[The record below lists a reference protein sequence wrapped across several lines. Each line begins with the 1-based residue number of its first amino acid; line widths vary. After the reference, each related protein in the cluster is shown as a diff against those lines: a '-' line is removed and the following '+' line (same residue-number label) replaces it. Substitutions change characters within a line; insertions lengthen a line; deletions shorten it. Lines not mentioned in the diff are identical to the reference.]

1 MAGVTRRRLLT
12 GVLAVGGA
20 AMLDGGGAASAE
32 GAEFP
37 VAGGASAGGA
47 EFPVAGGASA
57 GGAEVPANGTAG
69 RPLEEFPYEQVRV
82 SGAVQVAQRENVRG
96 VLMGFDE
103 DSLLRPFR
111 EMTGRPGPGVNLGGW
126 YCWKADYDHHHGDA
140 GFAPGSTFG
149 QWTSAMARMAAGS
162 RFGGGAGDVAMA
174 AKVNRLHA
182 GLGETMAPSYFE
194 QTRFPSYTLDKLVCG
209 LMDGH
214 RLLGDAGAFPTLDR
228 VTTAAEPSLPGHAM
242 ERDIQWRMGKD
253 ISWMWDEHYTLPEN
267 FYLVSA
273 MGAGERYRRL
283 AEKYLLDETYF
294 EPLSRGVNALGDKHA
309 YSHVNALCSAMQAY
323 LVGGS
328 KMHLRAARN
337 GFGMLEEQSFATGGW
352 GPDELLRAPGY
363 DQVAKSLTA
372 SHNGFEAP
380 CGSYAHTKLTR
391 YLLRV
396 TRDGRYGDSMERVML
411 NTVMGA
417 LPLQADGRTFYSQ
430 DYNVMGKRVYSEHRW
445 PCCSGTLPQVVADY
459 GVNGYL
465 REPGAVWV
473 VLYQPSE
480 VRWMEGATAV
490 GMEQTGEYVQD
501 GRVKL
506 RVTAARPVRF
516 AVRLRVPGW
525 AGDGMTVLVNGRS
538 LAARVDAGFATVD
551 RVWRTGDVVEVALPM
566 ALRLQALPPD
576 GAVSH
581 EDTVALMR
589 GPAVLFPLREAGET
603 GPIAM
608 KREAVLGAERTGAME
623 WTATDAA
630 GSRRRMVP
638 FVDVGERVYST
649 YVKLV

>member
-1 MAGVTRRRLLT
+1 MAGVTRRRWLT
-12 GVLAVGGA
+12 GVLALGGV
-20 AMLDGGGAASAE
+20 AMLEGGGTT
-32 GAEFP
+32 
-37 VAGGASAGGA
+37 SAGGA
-47 EFPVAGGASA
+47 ELPAGGVEGPAD
-57 GGAEVPANGTAG
+57 GAEGRPFEESEVAG

-82 SGAVQVAQRENVRG
+82 LGAVQVAQRENVRA

-111 EMTGRPGPGVNLGGW
+111 EMTGRPGPGVSLGGW
-126 YCWKADYDHHHGDA
+126 YEWKADYDYHHGDA

-162 RFGGGAGDVAMA
+162 RFGGGAGDAAMA

-194 QTRFPSYTLDKLVCG
+194 QTRFSSYTLDKLVCG

-214 RLLGDAGAFPTLDR
+214 RLLGDAEAFGVLDR
-228 VTTAAEPSLPGHAM
+228 VTEAAQPSLPGHAI

-253 ISWMWDEHYTLPEN
+253 ISWMWDEPYTLPEN
-267 FYLVSA
+267 LYLVSA

-283 AEKYLLDETYF
+283 AETYLLNDSYF
-294 EPLSRGVNALGDKHA
+294 EPLSRGVNVLGDRHA

-328 KMHLRAARN
+328 AMHLRAARN
-337 GFGMLEEQSFATGGW
+337 GFAMVEEQSFATGGW

-380 CGSYAHTKLTR
+380 CGSYAHMKLTR

-411 NTVMGA
+411 NTVVGA
-417 LPLQADGRTFYSQ
+417 LPLEADGRTFYSQ
-430 DYNVMGKRVYSEHRW
+430 DYNVVGKRVYSEHRW

-480 VRWMEGATAV
+480 VRWMEGGTAV
-490 GMEQTGEYVQD
+490 AMEQTGEYVQE
-501 GRVKL
+501 GKVRL
-506 RVTAARPVRF
+506 RVMAAARPVRF
-516 AVRLRVPGW
+516 ALRLRVPGW
-525 AGDGMTVLVNGRS
+525 AGGGAKISVNGRVT
-538 LAARVDAGFATVD
+538 AARTETGFATVE
-551 RVWRTGDVVEVALPM
+551 RVWRRWDVVEMALPM
-566 ALRLQALPPD
+566 ELRLEALPPD

-581 EDTVALMR
+581 ADTVALLW
-589 GPAVLFPLREAGET
+589 GPVVLFPMRAVGET
-603 GPIAM
+603 GAIAM
-608 KREAVLGAERTGAME
+608 KREALLGAERTGAME
-623 WTATDAA
+623 WTAEDAA
-630 GSRRRMVP
+630 GVRRQMVP

-649 YVKLV
+649 YVKAV

>member
-1 MAGVTRRRLLT
+1 MAGVTRRRMVT

-20 AMLDGGGAASAE
+20 AMLEGGAAAAFGS
-32 GAEFP
+32 GAG
-37 VAGGASAGGA
+37 VQAGAGG
-47 EFPVAGGASA
+47 
-57 GGAEVPANGTAG
+57 GGAEVG
-69 RPLEEFPYEQVRV
+69 PLEEFGYEQVRV
-82 SGAVQVAQRENVRG
+82 SGVVQRAQLENVRG
-96 VLMGFDE
+96 VLMGMDE

-126 YCWKADYDHHHGDA
+126 YEWKADYDHHHGDA

-162 RFGGGAGDVAMA
+162 RFGGGAGDAAMA

-182 GLGETMAPSYFE
+182 GLGETMAASYFE

-214 RLLGDAGAFPTLDR
+214 RLLGDAGAFAVLDR
-228 VTTAAEPSLPGHAM
+228 VTTAAEPSLPGHAI
-242 ERDIQWRMGKD
+242 ERDVQWRMGKD
-253 ISWMWDEHYTLPEN
+253 VSWMWDEPYTLPEN
-267 FYLVSA
+267 LYLVSA
-273 MGAGERYRRL
+273 MGAGERYRRM
-283 AEKYLLDETYF
+283 AERYLLDTTYF

-328 KMHLRAARN
+328 EMHLRAARN
-337 GFGMLEEQSFATGGW
+337 GFAMLEGQSFATGGW

-391 YLLRV
+391 YLLQV

-417 LPLQADGRTFYSQ
+417 LPLEADGRTFYSQ
-430 DYNVMGKRVYSEHRW
+430 DYNVVGKRVYSDHRW

-459 GVNGYL
+459 GVNSYL

-480 VRWMEGATAV
+480 VRWMEGAATV
-490 GMEQTGEYVQD
+490 GMEQTGEYLEE
-501 GRVKL
+501 GRVRL
-506 RVTAARPVRF
+506 RVTAGRPVRF
-516 AVRLRVPGW
+516 AVRMRVPGW
-525 AGDGMTVLVNGRS
+525 AGGGAKVSVNGRVV
-538 LAARVDAGFATVD
+538 AARTEMGFATVQ
-551 RVWRTGDVVEVALPM
+551 RVWRTGDAVDLEMPM
-566 ALRLQALPPD
+566 ELRLEALPPD
-576 GAVSH
+576 GAVAH
-581 EDTVALMR
+581 TDTVALMR
-589 GPAVLFPLREAGET
+589 GPVVLFPLREVGET
-603 GPIAM
+603 GALKM
-608 KREAVLGAERTGAME
+608 GRDALLGAERTGAME
-623 WTATDAA
+623 WTAVDAV
-630 GSRRRMVP
+630 GVRRRMVP
-638 FVDVGERVYST
+638 FVDVGGRVYST
-649 YVKLV
+649 YVTAG

>member
-1 MAGVTRRRLLT
+1 MTAISRRRVLT
-12 GVLAVGGA
+12 GALAVGGA
-20 AMLDGGGAASAE
+20 AVLDCGGAKAFVRETQGPTA
-32 GAEFP
+32 A
-37 VAGGASAGGA
+37 VAGS
-47 EFPVAGGASA
+47 
-57 GGAEVPANGTAG
+57 GTAV
-69 RPLEEFPYEQVRV
+69 LEEFGYDQVRV
-82 SGAVQVAQRENVRG
+82 TGARQVEQRENVRS
-96 VLMGFDE
+96 VLMGMDE

-111 EMTGRPGPGVNLGGW
+111 EMTGRPGPGENLGGW
-126 YCWKADYDHHHGDA
+126 YAWKADYDHHHGDA

-162 RFGGGAGDVAMA
+162 RFGGGAGDAAMA

-182 GLGETMAPSYFE
+182 GLGETMAASYFE

-214 RLLGDAGAFPTLDR
+214 RLLGDASAFAVLDR

-253 ISWMWDEHYTLPEN
+253 VSWMWDEPYTLPEN
-267 FYLVSA
+267 LYLVSA
-273 MGAGERYRRL
+273 MGAGDRYRRM
-283 AEKYLLDETYF
+283 AERYLLDTTYF
-294 EPLSRGVNALGDKHA
+294 EPLSRGVNAMGDKHA

-328 KMHLRAARN
+328 EMHFRAARN
-337 GFGMLEEQSFATGGW
+337 GFAMLEGQSFATGGW
-352 GPDELLRAPGY
+352 GPDELLRRPGY

-430 DYNVMGKRVYSEHRW
+430 DYNVVGKRVYSSHRW

-459 GVNGYL
+459 GVNSYL

-480 VRWMEGATAV
+480 VRWTEGGTAV
-490 GMEQTGEYVQD
+490 RMEQTGEYLED
-501 GRVKL
+501 GRVRL
-506 RVTAARPVRF
+506 RVTAGRPVRF
-516 AVRLRVPGW
+516 AVRMRVPGW
-525 AGDGMTVLVNGRS
+525 GGGGAKVSVNGR
-538 LAARVDAGFATVD
+538 LTAAKVEMGFATVD
-551 RVWRTGDVVEVALPM
+551 RVWRTGDVVEMEAPM
-566 ALRLQALPPD
+566 ELRLEPLPPD
-576 GAVSH
+576 GAVAH
-581 EDTVALMR
+581 TDTVALMR
-589 GPAVLFPLREAGET
+589 GPLVLFPVREVGET
-603 GPIAM
+603 GALKM
-608 KREAVLGAERTGAME
+608 GREALLRAERTGPRE
-623 WTATDAA
+623 WTAVDGA
-630 GSRRRMVP
+630 GVRRRMVP

-649 YVKLV
+649 YVTVV

>member
-1 MAGVTRRRLLT
+1 MLGDGVTRRRLLQGALAVGASAVLNTSAEGQVAAGSGVAGGGT
-12 GVLAVGGA
+12 GVLQ
-20 AMLDGGGAASAE
+20 
-32 GAEFP
+32 
-37 VAGGASAGGA
+37 
-47 EFPVAGGASA
+47 
-57 GGAEVPANGTAG
+57 
-69 RPLEEFPYEQVRV
+69 EFPYDQVRV
-82 SGAVQVAQRENVRG
+82 TGAGQVAQRENVRS
-96 VLMGFDE
+96 VLMGMDE

-111 EMTGRPGPGVNLGGW
+111 EMTGQPGPGVNLGGW
-126 YCWKADYDHHHGDA
+126 YEWKADYDHHHGDA

-162 RFGGGAGDVAMA
+162 RFGGVAGDVAMA
-174 AKVNRLHA
+174 AKVNRLHV

-214 RLLGDAGAFPTLDR
+214 RLLGDAGAFSVLDR

-267 FYLVSA
+267 LYLVSA

-283 AEKYLLDETYF
+283 AEKFLLNEGFF

-328 KMHLRAARN
+328 EMHLRAARN
-337 GFGMLEEQSFATGGW
+337 GFSMLEVQSFATGGW
-352 GPDELLRAPGY
+352 GPEELLRTPGY
-363 DQVAKSLTA
+363 DEVAKSLMA
-372 SHNGFEAP
+372 GHNGFEAP
-380 CGSYAHTKLTR
+380 CGSYAHMKLTR

-396 TRDGRYGDSMERVML
+396 TRDGHYGDSMERVML

-417 LPLQADGRTFYSQ
+417 LPLEADGRTFYSQ
-430 DYNVMGKRVYSEHRW
+430 DYNVVGKRVYSQHRW

-480 VRWMEGATAV
+480 VRWMEGATTV
-490 GMEQTGEYVQD
+490 GMEQTGRYLEE
-501 GRVKL
+501 GRVRL
-506 RVTAARPVRF
+506 RVTVTRPVRF
-516 AVRLRVPGW
+516 AVRMRVPGW
-525 AGDGMTVLVNGRS
+525 AGGGVKVSVNGR
-538 LAARVDAGFATVD
+538 LTAAKVEMGFATVE
-551 RVWRTGDVVEVALPM
+551 RVWRTGDAVDLEVPM
-566 ALRLQALPPD
+566 ELRLEALPPD
-576 GAVSH
+576 GATAH
-581 EDTVALMR
+581 TDTVALMR
-589 GPAVLFPLREAGET
+589 GPLVLFPLREVGET
-603 GPIAM
+603 GPLKMA
-608 KREAVLGAERTGAME
+608 REAMLGAERTGPME
-623 WTATDAA
+623 WTAVDGA
-630 GSRRRMVP
+630 GVRRRMVP
-638 FVDVGERVYST
+638 FVDVGDRVYST
-649 YVKLV
+649 YVTAV